1 VNIIERLKKI
11 NGIDRFYASTL
22 TLVELYSVVSRNIQS
37 YKLPPGIEEIANHR
51 IKLRLTIAFFLQLLS
66 IHIFPDEA
74 KLTDLDHLKLFHKF
88 SEAINLASELKLK
101 TLDLLH
107 IAYAN
112 QLMKKGLIKFFV
124 TFDSEILNNKE
135 IILKN
140 IGIEIIG
147 NN

>member
-1 VNIIERLKKI
+1 
-11 NGIDRFYASTL
+11 
-22 TLVELYSVVSRNIQS
+22 
-37 YKLPPGIEEIANHR
+37 
-51 IKLRLTIAFFLQLLS
+51 
-66 IHIFPDEA
+66 
-74 KLTDLDHLKLFHKF
+74 LKLFHKF

-101 TLDLLH
+101 TLDLPH